1 MAKALNGAGV
11 WWRAIILPACHIVRV
26 TKMQNGRVLSF
37 IDLRRFARE
46 AMATLTAGGYLEAR
60 VALDLAPG
68 PVSVAALSIAPGGG
82 VVAGLD
88 GDEFIILLQGDL
100 TLCDNTSNITLAPDA
115 SAVIPRGRKF
125 QYSSTAGAKALVMHC
140 AEPGGPGADRLIT
153 IEHDVMLEPSSAP
166 LAELLL
172 SPTPACRNHTA
183 YKSASGTFMCGVWD
197 STPYHRRAMPYRHY
211 ELMHLLAG
219 SVSFVDGAGQ
229 EGTFHQGAVFLVEQG
244 AECSWESREHVAKVY
259 AIYRPA

>member
-1 MAKALNGAGV
+1 
-11 WWRAIILPACHIVRV
+11 
-26 TKMQNGRVLSF
+26 MQNGRVLSF
-37 IDLRRFARE
+37 IDLRRFAGE
-46 AMATLTAGGYLEAR
+46 AFSTLVPGGYLEAR

-68 PVSVAALSIAPGGG
+68 PVTVAALSLAPGAG
-82 VVAGLD
+82 VVAALA
-88 GDEFIILLQGDL
+88 GDEFIFLLQGDL
-100 TLCDNTSNITLAPDA
+100 TLNDGTGGIRLAPDT
-115 SAVIPRGRKF
+115 SAIMPRGRDF
-125 QYSSTAGAKALVMHC
+125 QYSSTTGAQALIMRC
-140 AEPGGPGADRLIT
+140 AEPGGPGADRLVT
-153 IEHDVMLEPSSAP
+153 IEHDVMLEPSGTP

-219 SVSFVDGAGQ
+219 SVTFVDGTGR
-229 EGTFHQGAVFLVEQG
+229 EGTFHKGAVFLVEQG

>member
-1 MAKALNGAGV
+1 
-11 WWRAIILPACHIVRV
+11 
-26 TKMQNGRVLSF
+26 MQDGRVLSF
-37 IDLRRFARE
+37 IDLRSFAGD
-46 AMATLTAGGYLEAR
+46 ALAALVPGGYLEAR

-68 PVSVAALSIAPGGG
+68 PVTVAALSLAPGAG
-82 VVAGLD
+82 VVAALD
-88 GDEFIILLQGDL
+88 GDEFVILLQGDL
-100 TLCDNTSNITLAPDA
+100 TLNDGTGSITLSPDA
-115 SAVIPRGRKF
+115 SAVIPRKRDF
-125 QYSSTAGAKALVMHC
+125 QYFSTTGAVALVMRC
-140 AEPGGPGADRLIT
+140 GETGDAGADQLIA
-153 IEHDVMLEPSSAP
+153 IDHGVALEPSGAP
-166 LAELLL
+166 LAELLI
-172 SPTPACRNHTA
+172 SPTPSCRNHTS

-219 SVSFVDGAGQ
+219 SVRFVDGAGR